1 MKKIYPLL
9 FKDNCTENSVAL
21 NGFLQDNTLDEI
33 IETYLGNLLGDNV
46 FSFFQG
52 NFPISVEIKREMQR
66 TPIKVSPNN
75 DLSLQ
80 RYECWGKERMIYII
94 SARKDSSM
102 YIGFQKSLTATELYE
117 KCQKGIIL
125 GAMNEIEPEEGETFY
140 IRPGVPFS
148 IGPGISYLELSQN
161 SPVEFNI
168 ENMEQMVE
176 ALDFI
181 KLEAAVPEY
190 IAPEECLFRMERVAI
205 TKPQTIAPDQT
216 ESFMLVVNL
225 DNQTS
230 LKTRE
235 LQGPK
240 ENTPENWLL
249 LENNDIALIPH
260 DISELVIAPAQEGE
274 NPTSSFLRIYMS
286 NIPAPPKD
294 EEEEEEHGHDCG
306 CGHDHDCGCGHDNG
320 HDHDC
325 GCDHDHDD
333 HDCGCD
339 HDHDDHD
346 DHDCGCGHHHYN

>member
-1 MKKIYPLL
+1 
-9 FKDNCTENSVAL
+9 
-21 NGFLQDNTLDEI
+21 
-33 IETYLGNLLGDNV
+33 
-46 FSFFQG
+46 
-52 NFPISVEIKREMQR
+52 
-66 TPIKVSPNN
+66 
-75 DLSLQ
+75 
-80 RYECWGKERMIYII
+80 
-94 SARKDSSM
+94 
-102 YIGFQKSLTATELYE
+102 
-117 KCQKGIIL
+117 
-125 GAMNEIEPEEGETFY
+125 
-140 IRPGVPFS
+140 
-148 IGPGISYLELSQN
+148 
-161 SPVEFNI
+161 
-168 ENMEQMVE
+168 
-176 ALDFI
+176 
-181 KLEAAVPEY
+181 
-190 IAPEECLFRMERVAI
+190 FRMERVAI

-306 CGHDHDCGCGHDNG
+306 CGHEEHGHDCGCGHEEHDCGCGHDHG
-320 HDHDC
+320 H
-325 GCDHDHDD
+325 D